1 MTGGWHETND
11 DYLAAALHWLR
22 LALRRHALLAED
34 NPPSAG
40 PAAGERRPAVGDE
53 TGPATPGRAG
63 PEVTADQVA
72 TAREAWATAA
82 SAQPPPALVELSQRL
97 DLQPFEQKILL
108 LCAAM
113 ELDPAAGPLCA
124 LAQRDDRRPW
134 PTFALA
140 FQLFDDPNWEALSP
154 HRPLRYWRLVEV
166 TQPPGQPLTA
176 SALHADERIVNYV
189 KGLNYLDDRLESL
202 LTPVSRAAVQLP
214 ASQRAAAEAAAG
226 GWARASELGL
236 APVVQL
242 LGPDQASK
250 LSVAAAAAARLGRYL
265 YRIQAS
271 LLPPQSPELET
282 FARLWSRESL
292 LLPLALYVDGD
303 STDVADIG
311 MGSGPV
317 QATARFLAMSSGVFA
332 LATREA
338 WPDTAGTA
346 AAVDVARPTPDEQRE
361 AWLEILGPGA
371 TSESGRLT
379 TQFNFDVETISA
391 IARTA
396 QHSGHDIGADGQGEQ
411 VWDACVAA
419 SRPRLDVL
427 AQRID
432 SRATW
437 DDLVLP
443 EAELGLLHQIA
454 AQVRNRGTV
463 YHDWG
468 FAERTNRGLGI
479 TALFAGPSGT
489 GKTMAAEVLANDLRL
504 SLYRIDLSA
513 VVSKYIGETEK
524 NLRRLF
530 DAAEQGAAVLFFDEA
545 DALFGKRSEVKD
557 SHDRYA
563 NIEVNYLL
571 QRMESY
577 RGVAVLSTNMRSA
590 LDPAFLRRLRFVVTF
605 PFPAI
610 AQRREIWS
618 KVFPP
623 RAQTDDL
630 DLDRL
635 AGLAASGGMIHNIAL
650 NAAFLAASASAPVS
664 MQLVLDAARIEF
676 RKLELT
682 VPEDEFVWRP
692 KVGTPA

>member
-1 MTGGWHETND
+1 MTCGWHDAND
-11 DYLAAALHWLR
+11 EYLAAALHWLR
-22 LALRRHALLAED
+22 LTLRWHALLAED
-34 NPPSAG
+34 TPPSDGRADAEPRSSRGDETGHPAAGSAG
-40 PAAGERRPAVGDE
+40 PAVM
-53 TGPATPGRAG
+53 
-63 PEVTADQVA
+63 ADQV
-72 TAREAWATAA
+72 TGARDAWAAAA
-82 SAQPPPALVELSQRL
+82 SAEPPPALVELSLRL
-97 DLQPFEQKILL
+97 DLRPFEQKILL

-124 LAQRDDRRPW
+124 LAQRDARRPW

-140 FQLFDDPNWEALSP
+140 LQLFDDPSWEALSP
-154 HRPLRYWRLVEV
+154 QRPLRYWRLIEV

-176 SALHADERIVNYV
+176 SALHADERIVNCV
-189 KGLNYLDDRLESL
+189 KGLNYLDDRLEGFV
-202 LTPVSRAAVQLP
+202 TPVPRATGQLP
-214 ASQRAAAEAAAG
+214 ASQLAAAEEAAE
-226 GWARASELGL
+226 GWGKASELGL
-236 APVVQL
+236 EPVVQL
-242 LGPDQASK
+242 LGPDQAAK
-250 LSVAAAAAARLGRYL
+250 LSVGAAAAARLGRHL
-265 YRIQAS
+265 YRIPVS
-271 LLPPQSPELET
+271 LLPSQSAELET
-282 FARLWSRESL
+282 FARLWARESL
-292 LLPLALYVDGD
+292 LLPLALYLDGD

-311 MGSGPV
+311 VESGPV
-317 QATARFLAMSSGVFA
+317 QATGRFLAMSSGVFA

-338 WPDTAGTA
+338 WPDIAAAA
-346 AAVDVARPTPDEQRE
+346 AAVDVTRPTPDEQRE
-361 AWLEILGPGA
+361 AWLEILGPEA
-371 TSESGRLT
+371 KSASDRLT
-379 TQFNFDVETISA
+379 SQFNFDVETIRA
-391 IARTA
+391 IARKARPPGQDT
-396 QHSGHDIGADGQGEQ
+396 GTDGQGQ
-411 VWDACVAA
+411 QLWDACVAA
-419 SRPRLDVL
+419 SRPRLDAL
-427 AQRID
+427 AQRIGC
-432 SRATW
+432 RATW

-454 AQVRNRGTV
+454 AQVRNRSTV

-489 GKTMAAEVLANDLRL
+489 GKTMAAEVLANHLRL

-530 DAAEQGAAVLFFDEA
+530 DAAEQGAAVLLFDEA

-577 RGVAVLSTNMRSA
+577 RGVAVLATNMRSA

-605 PFPAI
+605 PFPA
-610 AQRREIWS
+610 AAERRQIWS

-623 RAQTDDL
+623 RTQTDDL
-630 DLDRL
+630 NLDRL
-635 AGLAASGGMIHNIAL
+635 AGLTASGGMIQNIAL

-664 MQLVLDAARIEF
+664 MRLVLDAARTEF

-682 VPEDEFVWRP
+682 VAEDEFTWAP
-692 KVGTPA
+692 EGGGLA

>member
-1 MTGGWHETND
+1 MTCGWHDANNE
-11 DYLAAALHWLR
+11 YLAAALHWLR
-22 LALRRHALLAED
+22 LALRRHARLAED
-34 NPPSAG
+34 TPPSDGPADG
-40 PAAGERRPAVGDE
+40 EPHPSGQDGTGHPAAG
-53 TGPATPGRAG
+53 RAG
-63 PEVTADQVA
+63 LVVTADQVA
-72 TAREAWATAA
+72 DARDAWTTAA
-82 SAQPPPALVELSQRL
+82 GAEPPPALVELSQRL
-97 DLQPFEQKILL
+97 GLWPFEQKILL
-108 LCAAM
+108 LCVAM
-113 ELDPAAGPLCA
+113 ELDPAAGSLCA

-140 FQLFDDPNWEALSP
+140 LQLFDDPSWEALSAQ
-154 HRPLRYWRLVEV
+154 RPLRYWRLVDV

-176 SALHADERIVNYV
+176 SPLHADERIVNYV
-189 KGLNYLDDRLESL
+189 KGLNYLDDRLEGL
-202 LTPVSRAAVQLP
+202 VTAVPRAAGQLP
-214 ASQRAAAEAAAG
+214 ASQRAAAAEVAG
-226 GWARASELGL
+226 GWARAAELGS
-236 APVVQL
+236 APVVHL
-242 LGPDQASK
+242 LGPDRASK
-250 LSVAAAAAARLGRYL
+250 LSVGAAAAALLGRYL
-265 YRIQAS
+265 YRIPVS
-271 LLPPQSPELET
+271 LLPLQSPELET
-282 FARLWSRESL
+282 LARLWARESL
-292 LLPLALYVDGD
+292 LLPLALYLDGD

-311 MGSGPV
+311 AESGPV
-317 QATARFLAMSSGVFA
+317 QATARFLTMNSGVFA

-338 WPDTAGTA
+338 WPDTAGAA
-346 AAVDVARPTPDEQRE
+346 AAVDVARPAPDEQRA
-361 AWLEILGPGA
+361 AWLEVLGPEA
-371 TSESGRLT
+371 KSASGRLT
-379 TQFNFDVETISA
+379 SQFNFDLETIRA

-396 QHSGHDIGADGQGEQ
+396 RPPGEDTGADGQGQ
-411 VWDACVAA
+411 QLWDACVAT
-419 SRPRLDVL
+419 SRPRLDAL

-432 SRATW
+432 CRATW

-443 EAELGLLHQIA
+443 GAELGLLQQIA
-454 AQVRNRGTV
+454 AQVRNRSTV

-530 DAAEQGAAVLFFDEA
+530 DAAEQGAAVLLFDEA

-577 RGVAVLSTNMRSA
+577 RGVAVLATNMRSA
-590 LDPAFLRRLRFVVTF
+590 LDQAFLRRLRFVVTF
-605 PFPAI
+605 PFPAA

-623 RAQTDDL
+623 RARTDDL
-630 DLDRL
+630 DLERL
-635 AGLAASGGMIHNIAL
+635 AGLTASGGMIHNIAL
-650 NAAFLAASASAPVS
+650 NAAFLAAGASAPVS
-664 MQLVLDAARIEF
+664 MSLVLDAARTEF

-682 VPEDEFVWRP
+682 VAEDEFIWRP
-692 KVGTPA
+692 KAGTPA